1 MSFSPILAPILVDQH
16 THTAHS
22 HGKDTVA
29 AMAASAFAKGLKVLG
44 FSEHSPRPEEYKYP
58 SDYQPRLVAG
68 FPAYVA
74 EVLAEKERYKGRM
87 EILLALEMDYMPAEN
102 AFAAKSVAAYPYEY
116 VIGSVHYQGLW
127 GFDFAAADW
136 ETLSDGTRADIFTRY
151 YQDQKCMAETGLF
164 QIAGHCDLIKLFSK
178 PAFDAWI
185 RTRDAQNTVRET
197 LAAMKANG
205 MAMEVS
211 SAGIRKGLGEPYPG
225 PVIMGLAQ
233 ELDLPVAFGSDA
245 HSVADVAY
253 KLDDLAAYAHGFGYT
268 RSVFFRDKT
277 MQILPFA

>member
-1 MSFSPILAPILVDQH
+1 MSFSPTLAPILVDQH

-29 AMAASAFAKGLKVLG
+29 AMAASAFAKGLKVMG
-44 FSEHSPRPEEYKYP
+44 FSEHSPRPEEYAYP
-58 SDYQPRLVAG
+58 SDYQAKLVAG

-74 EVLAEKERYKGRM
+74 EVLAEKERYAGRM
-87 EILLALEMDYMPAEN
+87 EILLGLEMDYMPAEN
-102 AFAAKSVAAYPYEY
+102 AFAEQSVAAYPYEY
-116 VIGSVHYQGLW
+116 VIGSVHFQGLW

-136 ETLSDGTRADIFTRY
+136 ETLSGQTRADMFTRY
-151 YQDQKCMAETGLF
+151 YQDQKRMAETGLF

-185 RTRDAQNTVRET
+185 QTRDAQNTVRET
-197 LAAMKANG
+197 LAVMKANG

-225 PVIMGLAQ
+225 PVIMRLAR

-245 HSVADVAY
+245 HSVGDVAFG
-253 KLDDLAAYAHGFGYT
+253 LDDLAAYAHGFGYT
-268 RSVFFRDKT
+268 QSAFFRNKV
-277 MQILPFA
+277 MQILTFA